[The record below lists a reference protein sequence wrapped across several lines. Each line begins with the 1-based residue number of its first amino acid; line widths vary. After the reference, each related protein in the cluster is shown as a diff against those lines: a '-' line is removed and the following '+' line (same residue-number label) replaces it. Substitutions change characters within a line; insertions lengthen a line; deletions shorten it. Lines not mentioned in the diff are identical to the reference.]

1 MNPTDASRRAA
12 PARLFFLAL
21 LGVLLVYAGSATHLI
36 DLPGVYMDAVNPDY
50 LVAKVLNRAH
60 ADPLVAWVLPGNY
73 LANRFPVLVS
83 LYHGL
88 QQFWLALPL
97 YAIFGMSVDGIRLTH
112 MIFAM
117 GVLVAVL
124 LLLRRA
130 QVPLWIAALAGIALA
145 ADPTFV
151 FAFRTQSYITMSPMA
166 WLLLSLAALSGPAS
180 AATPLPFATTSRAAL
195 FRLCRARLFRLR
207 VLSARNAAVDARDGA
222 SATNRSLYGRGLKDA
237 ARVACGRGRRMR
249 LLRSGLF
256 ARGPRSRRRPRAG
269 SSLISASRRRDWARF
284 RRGFRSSIASAQ
296 PTSFV
301 ESSSPTTGNAR

>member
-1 MNPTDASRRAA
+1 MNPTDASRGAA

-60 ADPLVAWVLPGNY
+60 ADQLVAWVLPGNY

-112 MIFAM
+112 MVFAM
-117 GVLVAVL
+117 GVLVAAL

-145 ADPTFV
+145 TDPTFV
-151 FAFRTQSYITMSPMA
+151 FAFRTQSYITMSPVA
-166 WLLLSLAALSGPAS
+166 WLLLSLAALSGGGERGAPLSIRHYFASGVCFGFAVLGYFVYAFYLPAMLLWMLGM
-180 AATPLPFATTSRAAL
+180 ARAQPT
-195 FRLCRARLFRLR
+195 
-207 VLSARNAAVDARDGA
+207 GA
-222 SATNRSLYGRGLKDA
+222 PTGPGLKDA
-237 ARVACGRGRRMR
+237 AGWLAGLVVGCAYYVLGYSLVARKVGG
-249 LLRSGLF
+249 GL
-256 ARGPRSRRRPRAG
+256 AG
-269 SSLISASRRRDWARF
+269 
-284 RRGFRSSIASAQ
+284 
-296 PTSFV
+296 FV
-301 ESSSPTTGNAR
+301 AYLGESSTRLSALVPST